1 MSKKDISQIL
11 KEAAKDILTEE
22 TLNQIKEAFDQA
34 VDERVQIHV
43 EKALVE
49 QDEDYTNKLQ
59 HFIEATDKDHIE
71 KLMRVV
77 EAQDTNNTAKL
88 QLVIDNYN
96 KIIEENA
103 REFKE
108 ELVHKISDF
117 MELYIDEKIPQQE
130 IREAVENQNAKILL
144 TNLKETLAVDTALM
158 SNAFRGALLDG
169 KQQIEEGRQ
178 AKAKLE
184 KELSVLKE
192 SVQKIKCE
200 LILEQKTANLSDKKK
215 AYARRVFEGKSPE
228 FIQENLDYT
237 ISLFDKKE
245 EERLS
250 VLKEEAFESRRVK
263 SDRVVPQDEQQ
274 EDDIIAESTQ
284 EDDDHT
290 KAYMAELRKY

>member
-169 KQQIEEGRQ
+169 KQQIEEGKQ

-200 LILEQKTANLSDKKK
+200 LILEQKTATLSDKKK

-274 EDDIIAESTQ
+274 EDDIISESTQ